1 MRACS
6 RWRPGACSVARRC
19 IRWRPIRSSSRATPS
34 SSLKRLASRPLSRP
48 LPRFL
53 KACRRE
59 RTDVTPVWFMRQA
72 GRYMPENR
80 KLRERHSILDLCRRP
95 DLAAEVTLQPVER
108 LGVDAAILFADIL
121 LPFEPLGLGLTFADR
136 DGPRITRPI
145 RDAAQVLELPP
156 VDPAQDLG
164 YVIEAARL
172 AAQAL
177 PQHIPLIGF
186 AGAPFTL
193 ASYVIEG

>member
-1 MRACS
+1 MRVCS
-6 RWRPGACSVARRC
+6 RWRPGVCSVVRRC

-72 GRYMPENR
+72 GRYMPEYR
-80 KLRERHSILDLCRRP
+80 TLRERHSILDLCRHP
-95 DLAAEVTLQPVER
+95 DLSAEVTLQPVER

-121 LPFEPLGLGLTFADR
+121 LPFEPLDLGLRFAAGVR
-136 DGPRITRPI
+136 PRTTRPI
-145 RDAAQVLELPP
+145 TPPAEVSPLPP
-156 VDPAQDLG
+156 PAPRQ
-164 YVIEAARL
+164 
-172 AAQAL
+172 
-177 PQHIPLIGF
+177 
-186 AGAPFTL
+186 
-193 ASYVIEG
+193 